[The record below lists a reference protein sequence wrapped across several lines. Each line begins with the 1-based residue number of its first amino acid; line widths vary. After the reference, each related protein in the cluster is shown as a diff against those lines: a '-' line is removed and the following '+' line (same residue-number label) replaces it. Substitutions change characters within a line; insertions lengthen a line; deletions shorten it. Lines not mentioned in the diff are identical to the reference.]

1 MNKKINEGRFGD
13 AVKGFVKKS
22 FQGKDII
29 EAETAIDNVEQFL
42 AQARNHLDNLATI
55 FYGLNIDTT
64 RPDAMVDYIDDIRK
78 KIVPYLEEPLEKF
91 KQKIGYK
98 D

>member
-1 MNKKINEGRFGD
+1 MKKINESRFGD

-22 FQGKDII
+22 IQGKDII
-29 EAETAIDNVEQFL
+29 DAETAIANTEQFL
-42 AQARNHLDNLATI
+42 ASARDNLDNLATI
-55 FYGLNIDTT
+55 FYGLDIDTT

-78 KIVPYLEEPLEKF
+78 KIVPYLEEPLEQF
-91 KQKIGYK
+91 KEKVGYK